1 MSQKGA
7 IEEDKNWREGEKD
20 TEKRWNRDERSE
32 GEWEDRRGDR
42 DVI

>member
-7 IEEDKNWREGEKD
+7 IEEGDRDRREGEKD
-20 TEKRWNRDERSE
+20 TEKRWNRDER
-32 GEWEDRRGDR
+32 EWEDRRGER